1 MFFDWWQHI
10 YELLLKQTVPAT
22 SPSVTVG
29 WLLLNQPGNDVPHL
43 SGSGHSVGIVIP
55 GMSRKRYQSGLRF
68 WSHSVFPGH
77 GGLRLYQ
84 HRTERCWVGIHQ
96 LNGRKSNKLNLQCCR
111 FVNFERIKHLV
122 SYKKIKFSY
131 WSLFSYMLIWYF
143 PSGTKKNSPQ
153 PIAPVTC

>member
-10 YELLLKQTVPAT
+10 SELLLKQTVPAT

-111 FVNFERIKHLV
+111 FAYFEQIKHLV
-122 SYKKIKFSY
+122 CYKKIKFSY

-143 PSGTKKNSPQ
+143 PSGTKKIHLNP
-153 PIAPVTC
+153 